1 MKQKRDSYLRPW
13 RTAAAILAYSV
24 FIELCV
30 HLITYGQLRIYDN
43 LRHELIN
50 HLINII
56 PIILMTSACTAVIF
70 FVTDRGLLSRH
81 FMLKLL
87 ADIVLTAAVT
97 AGLYLLTWLGLSTA
111 FGEEVS
117 VEIHYGS
124 TLAIWMITILVIEI
138 QYYMLSAK
146 AAVRKAEQF
155 KLEALQYQYDAFR
168 AQVNPHF
175 LFNSLNILLDIIET
189 DKERASRFTEAL
201 SDIYRYVLST
211 HHRTRV
217 TVSEE
222 MSFLESYIHIL
233 TLKYNNFLEVDI
245 NDSLQG
251 TRYIIP
257 FTMQILL
264 ENVTKHNTISDRCPM
279 KVTITVD
286 NSGIT
291 VRNPVNLR
299 KSTGTGLGLRYLIT
313 QYEAAGRQFSASGDG
328 KFFTAIIPYL

>member
-1 MKQKRDSYLRPW
+1 M
-13 RTAAAILAYSV
+13 RTALVLMNAIKYSAMKKILLLLL
-24 FIELCV
+24 FSIYMAHPAFPAMKELEDLDKLIENKNQ
-30 HLITYGQLRIYDN
+30 YDQLKRQRI
-43 LRHELIN
+43 
-50 HLINII
+50 
-56 PIILMTSACTAVIF
+56 S
-70 FVTDRGLLSRH
+70 
-81 FMLKLL
+81 
-87 ADIVLTAAVT
+87 
-97 AGLYLLTWLGLSTA
+97 
-111 FGEEVS
+111 
-117 VEIHYGS
+117 
-124 TLAIWMITILVIEI
+124 
-138 QYYMLSAK
+138 SAK
-146 AAVRKAEQF
+146 KKLAQASDAETRFNLLMEIGNEYTLFKADSAVLYFDRAINEARRGNNKKNILRAQLKKIRPEIIAGYYAEARSEF
-155 KLEALQYQYDAFR
+155 RMLQN
-168 AQVNPHF
+168 QVNPHF
-175 LFNSLNILLDIIET
+175 LFNSLNILMDIIEN
-189 DKERASRFTEAL
+189 DKDRAGEFTEAL